1 MARGLDPLAPPD
13 WPYAHGNRFDDP
25 GEVDGVSPEARFRVV
40 YCASERVCAFAE
52 TVARFRPNLRA
63 LAGIRAASDDPGIA
77 SVLRPGLITEDWRLK
92 RRVGTIVLDPPLRF
106 VDIADAKILAA
117 LRDVFAPLAVAL
129 GLPDFDLS
137 AVTSAHRLLTQRIAR
152 HIYEQTTDA
161 GAPRFAGIR
170 YPSRLGGGWT
180 CWVVFS
186 TRIRGVR
193 GPVEAIFP
201 DDPGLRAAANLFGL
215 SIESLNGAIIPPQR
229 AT

>member
-25 GEVDGVSPEARFRVV
+25 GEVDGISPEARFRVV

-63 LAGIRAASDDPGIA
+63 LAGIRAASDDPDIA

-106 VDIADAKILAA
+106 VDIADAETLAA

-152 HIYEQTTDA
+152 PYLRADDRRGRA
-161 GAPRFAGIR
+161 A
-170 YPSRLGGGWT
+170 
-180 CWVVFS
+180 
-186 TRIRGVR
+186 IRGHPLPVAAR
-193 GPVEAIFP
+193 GRLDVLGCVQHA
-201 DDPGLRAAANLFGL
+201 DTRRAGTSRGDL
-215 SIESLNGAIIPPQR
+215 PR
-229 AT
+229 

>member
-1 MARGLDPLAPPD
+1 VARGLDPLAPPD

-25 GEVDGVSPEARFRVV
+25 GEVDGISPEARFRVV

-63 LAGIRAASDDPGIA
+63 LAGIRAASDDPDIA

-92 RRVGTIVLDPPLRF
+92 RRVGAIVLDPPLRF
-106 VDIADAKILAA
+106 VDIADAESLAA

-152 HIYEQTTDA
+152 PYLRADDRRGRA
-161 GAPRFAGIR
+161 A
-170 YPSRLGGGWT
+170 
-180 CWVVFS
+180 
-186 TRIRGVR
+186 IRGHPLPVAAR
-193 GPVEAIFP
+193 GRLDVLGYI
-201 DDPGLRAAANLFGL
+201 
-215 SIESLNGAIIPPQR
+215 QR
-229 AT
+229 ADTRRAGTSRGDLPR